1 MTLVPEKS
9 VQSRNSRIAIGLS
22 NNARRRKKLKPF
34 ELNVNDLN
42 QIAGGASIYE
52 VGVAFGRGLRAVVD
66 AISTGMG
73 NTDLQG
79 GLGLGA

>member
-1 MTLVPEKS
+1 M
-9 VQSRNSRIAIGLS
+9 
-22 NNARRRKKLKPF
+22 KPF